1 MKILDRYLL
10 ISLLVPFVFCLGSFF
25 CLWIIF
31 DLFDIVGDL
40 VKAKASLWFIIQYYG
55 VQLPRIA
62 QIILPPSFFFSCVY
76 LLSYMSAR
84 RELVATMAAG
94 VSLSRMAIP
103 FFILSIL
110 VSCLQYAFYF
120 NLTPGSKKRVDA
132 LEASL
137 NHQPQAKDI
146 FQKVLYKNPT
156 NGTMWFAS
164 EVNVTEGTFKQAE
177 ILVCDEIGRDKE
189 KFFVARGTFK
199 GNYWDLF
206 NIRKVNFK
214 SDGSA
219 LPPQDLDQLDALFL
233 NETPEQLIAA
243 LRPPEQFPWVDLY
256 RFTHAKYRP
265 PPNRM
270 APYQMEYFYRM
281 TYPLV
286 SPVLCL
292 FAFAFGISFERHAK
306 TSSLMAC
313 LVVLFGLLISLNMAV
328 ALGNGKRLD
337 PALAAWSTILL
348 FGSVGCWLFAQR
360 VGWIWEFSALWKK
373 TAKT

>member
-10 ISLLVPFVFCLGSFF
+10 ISLLLPFIFCLGCFF

-40 VKAKASLWFIIQYYG
+40 VKAKASPWFIIQYYG
-55 VQLPRIA
+55 VQVPRVA

-76 LLSYMSAR
+76 LLAYMSAR

-94 VSLSRMAIP
+94 LSLTRIAIP
-103 FFILSIL
+103 FFVFSLF
-110 VSCLQYAFYF
+110 VSTLQYALYF
-120 NLTPGSKKRVDA
+120 DLTPGSKKRVDA
-132 LEASL
+132 LENSL
-137 NHQPQAKDI
+137 HHRTEAKDI

-156 NGTMWFAS
+156 NGTMWFIS
-164 EVNVTEGTFKQAE
+164 EINVSDGTFKQAE
-177 ILVCDEIGRDKE
+177 ILSIDEIGRDKE
-189 KFFVARGTFK
+189 KWFVARGTFK
-199 GNYWDLF
+199 EKYWDLF
-206 NIRKVNFK
+206 NIRKVSFK

-219 LPPQDLDQLDALFL
+219 HPPQDLDQLDALFL
-233 NETPEQLIAA
+233 TESPEQLVAT
-243 LRPPEQFPWVDLY
+243 LRPPEQFPWIELY

-265 PPNRM
+265 SPNRM

-286 SPVLCL
+286 SPILCL
-292 FAFAFGISFERHAK
+292 FAFAFAISFERHAR

-313 LVVLFGLLISLNMAV
+313 LLVLFGLLISLNISV

-348 FGSVGCWLFAQR
+348 FGAAGLWLFANK
-360 VGWIWEFSALWKK
+360 VGWIWEATSAFKK
-373 TAKT
+373 AKA